1 MAGRAG
7 FVDAPGDGGLQH
19 AAQQHAAAPQV
30 ARQQV
35 TQPQAEKQQAAAP
48 PTCMLM
54 LKEQQKE
61 ASYRRLRAIVPW
73 SNPIGLE
80 RAREEAQALIVH
92 DRRFAAQVVAQQRG
106 EREARELEQTPP
118 SGAALKLAK
127 GLFYGWF
134 LMLACGAAYGL
145 VPAPFD

>member
-7 FVDAPGDGGLQH
+7 FVDAPGDGGLQ
-19 AAQQHAAAPQV
+19 
-30 ARQQV
+30 RW
-35 TQPQAEKQQAAAP
+35 AEISP
-48 PTCMLM
+48 
-54 LKEQQKE
+54 
-61 ASYRRLRAIVPW
+61 RLRAIVPW